1 MTSSCSSQELDNVKT
16 KAAFS
21 ASENRLFWQGEGID
35 SQDDQCF
42 ENEPLCLSGKKEEEE
57 MELLNDLA
65 WREIIYQQTDEVG
78 MKELLGKES
87 VSLYCGVDPTADSMH
102 IGHLL
107 PLLTMRRFQEHG
119 HRPVV
124 LVGGATGQI
133 GDPSGKKEERSLL
146 TTEQVEYNVKSIQG
160 QMKKI
165 FEVEGDHGA
174 IMVNNLDWIGKI
186 DMISFL
192 RDFGKYIGVNYM
204 LAKDTISSRL
214 ETGISYTEFTYTIL
228 QAMDFNHLY
237 KEHNCKLQ
245 IGGSDQWGNITTGL
259 ELIRKMNDEAKA
271 FGMTIPLVTKA
282 DGTKFGKTESGAIW
296 LDPAK
301 TSPYEFY
308 QFWFNATDADVVKY
322 LKFFT
327 FLGRETITKLE
338 EAVQTEPH
346 LRAAQKALAEAMTSM
361 IHGEEALAQAQRI
374 TAALFSGDLK
384 SLSSAEIKQGFK
396 DVPTHTV
403 GEEDSTNIVDILVD
417 AKISSSK
424 RQARE
429 DVSNGAVYINGDRVT
444 ELDYLLEGEAR
455 LDQEFTIVRRGKK
468 KYFMIQYG

>member
-1 MTSSCSSQELDNVKT
+1 
-16 KAAFS
+16 
-21 ASENRLFWQGEGID
+21 
-35 SQDDQCF
+35 
-42 ENEPLCLSGKKEEEE
+42 
-57 MELLNDLA
+57 MELLKDLA
-65 WREIIYQQTDEVG
+65 WRGIIYQQTDEDG
-78 MKELLGKES
+78 MKELLEKES
-87 VSLYCGVDPTADSMH
+87 VSLYCGVDPTGDSLH

-107 PLLTMRRFQEHG
+107 PFLTMRRFQKHG

-146 TTEQVEYNVKSIQG
+146 TTEQVEFNVRSIQT
-160 QMKKI
+160 QLERI
-165 FEVEGDHGA
+165 FKVEGDTGA
-174 IMVNNLDWIGKI
+174 VMVNNLDWIGKI

-204 LAKDTISSRL
+204 LAKDTIASRL

-237 KEHNCKLQ
+237 NEFNCKLQ

-259 ELIRKMNDEAKA
+259 ELIRKMNDDAKA

-282 DGTKFGKTESGAIW
+282 DGSKFGKTESGAVW
-296 LDPAK
+296 LDAEK

-308 QFWFNATDADVVKY
+308 QFWFNSSDADVVKY

-327 FLGRETITKLE
+327 FLDQETITSLE
-338 EAVQTEPH
+338 ESVQTEPH
-346 LRAAQKALAEAMTSM
+346 LRAAQKTLAEEMTKM
-361 IHGEEALAQAQRI
+361 IHGQEALEQAQRI
-374 TAALFSGDLK
+374 TAALFSGDIK
-384 SLSSAEIKQGFK
+384 SLSSSEIKQGFK
-396 DVPTHTV
+396 DVPTYLV
-403 GEEDSTNIVDILVD
+403 EEEDSTNIVDVLVD

-444 ELDYLLEGEAR
+444 ELDFLLEGDAR
-455 LDQEFTIVRRGKK
+455 LENEFTIIRRGKK
-468 KYFMIQYG
+468 KYFMIQYA